1 MSIVYTPADARDGRK
16 QCMREVLMHGRGA
29 GGGNRRSALC
39 AYYFL
44 FIFFTEGFS
53 IKLAIS
59 LSESKNF
66 IIFSKSLEILS
77 KTFAS
82 FAS

>member
-1 MSIVYTPADARDGRK
+1 MRPFFVTTPIKSLVNFDNSSLSDATFK
-16 QCMREVLMHGRGA
+16 TL
-29 GGGNRRSALC
+29 S
-39 AYYFL
+39 L
-44 FIFFTEGFS
+44 FVFFTEGFS

-77 KTFAS
+77 KTFAY
-82 FAS
+82 FAN